1 MASFNRMK
9 HRPKDADR
17 ETTRR
22 AVHRAI
28 QKAGGQTALAKLAG
42 VSQQRVSDWLRDGII
57 GSLDDVLSVEK
68 ATGISR
74 HDLAP
79 DLSRAFKRNNP

>member
-17 ETTRR
+17 EVTRK
-22 AVHRAI
+22 AVYRAI
-28 QKAGGQTALAKLAG
+28 QRAGGQSALAKLAG
-42 VSQQRVSDWLRDGII
+42 VRQQRVSEWLRDGII
-57 GSLDDVLSVEK
+57 GSLDDVLSLEK

-74 HDLAP
+74 HDLVP
-79 DLSRAFKRNNP
+79 DLSRVFKRNHP